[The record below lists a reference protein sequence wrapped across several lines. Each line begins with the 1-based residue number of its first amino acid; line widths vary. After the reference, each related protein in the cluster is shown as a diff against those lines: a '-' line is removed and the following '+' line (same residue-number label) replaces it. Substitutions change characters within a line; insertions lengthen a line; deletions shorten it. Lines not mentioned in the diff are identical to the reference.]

1 MFSFDKALGI
11 HQQAVQLRGQRLS
24 MLATNL
30 ANTDT
35 PHYKAQDLD
44 FRSVLSAQVPRA
56 RHTAGYW
63 SDEYVGDAYGW
74 RTGASIS
81 RARRTGTSSQLP
93 AQPMYRQPM
102 QPSLDGNTVEADVE
116 MTQFTENALRYQASL
131 RFISGR
137 LSSLRDAFTG
147 GRQ

>member
-11 HQQAVQLRGQRLS
+11 HQQAVQLRAQRLS

-35 PHYKAQDLD
+35 PNYKARDLD
-44 FRSVLSAQVPRA
+44 FRSVLSAQAPRA
-56 RHTAGYW
+56 RRTSGYW
-63 SDEYVGDAYGW
+63 SDEYVSDAYGW
-74 RTGASIS
+74 HTTSSASRSRSTGAAS
-81 RARRTGTSSQLP
+81 RMP